1 MKKILGTGV
10 ALALMAGTAIAADIP
25 VKAPYLKAAAS
36 PVWDIAI
43 GGAIA
48 SDYNFRGVSQ
58 SDRGASPSAYFEFQY
73 NSSIGQIYVGLG
85 GLGVDFDNAFGFSN
99 PSSEIDIYAGWR
111 KTWGNLSVDIGYI
124 YYWYPQEDF
133 NTDWE
138 EVYAKIAYAV
148 TPNLTIGGAVFYT
161 PDLLN
166 LSIFNG
172 FNNVSAT
179 YFEANAKWVT
189 PWVYNGVGSYISG
202 AVGAW
207 NIETAAF
214 HTSNPDYVYY
224 NAGIAFTYS
233 ALTLDLRYHGTDM
246 SVAECASFLNV
257 GAGTRPANR
266 YCSDTFI
273 AKLSF
278 DTLLSKIKN

>member
-1 MKKILGTGV
+1 MKKIFGTGV
-10 ALALMAGTAIAADIP
+10 ALALMAGTAFAADLP
-25 VKAPYLKAAAS
+25 VKAPYLKAAPS

-58 SDRGASPSAYFEFQY
+58 SDRGLSPSAYFEFQY
-73 NSSIGQIYVGLG
+73 NMSLGQVYVGLG

-99 PSSEIDIYAGWR
+99 PSAEIDIYAGWR
-111 KTWGNLSVDIGYI
+111 KTFGALSVDVGYI

-133 NTDWE
+133 NTDWA
-138 EVYAKIAYAV
+138 EVYAKIAWAV
-148 TPNLTIGGAVFYT
+148 NKDLTIGGAVYHT

-166 LSIFNG
+166 LSLFNG
-172 FNNVSAT
+172 GNNVAAT
-179 YFEANAKWVT
+179 YWEANAKWVM
-189 PWVYNGVGSYISG
+189 PWTFNNVGSYVSG
-202 AVGAW
+202 AVGFW

-224 NAGIAFTYS
+224 NAGIAFTYK

-257 GAGTRPANR
+257 GVATRPANK
-266 YCSDTFI
+266 YCNDTFI
-273 AKLSF
+273 VKLSF
-278 DTLLSKIKN
+278 DTLLSNVK